1 MPANRVATA
10 GGDSPRTRPSSADP
24 AVHDISLEQAADRRL
39 SVGDRRDLG
48 LLLALA
54 AAAFVVR
61 AVPVLLGGGLFGL
74 QGYDDGVYFGA
85 ATALVHGV
93 IPYRD
98 FLLLHPPGIV
108 VLLSP
113 LAALGS
119 LTGDPVAFAVARASI
134 MLLGALNTVLV
145 GLVAG
150 RHDRL
155 AGLTAAAVYAVW
167 STASNFERS
176 TDLHAAQNTL
186 LLLALLALSAR
197 DRIGPRRAGFAGV
210 ALGLATTVQLWQ
222 AASVAVVVVWLAW
235 RARATRGDALR
246 PIVAFIAG
254 AVIAIGVVCLPFLAA
269 APEAMVRYILI
280 DQVSR
285 PIQGV
290 SVIERLRALE
300 GFPQLAQLPT
310 MLRRL
315 VADEVVAVGALAGV
329 ALVAMTAWRCPWT
342 RLWAALAV
350 AQTAVVLAMPSFHN
364 DYASFVAPAAS
375 LVIGTGIGI
384 GLGRM
389 PQRGAPRSLARG
401 ASVLLLVLLAAV
413 SLVRQEGQPLP
424 LADLESDISG
434 ARCVTSDAPSLLVLT
449 SAMRRNL
456 DAGCALVLDPSGVL
470 YDADRG
476 RLRRESDGY
485 LRLNAPGFQSAML
498 AWYTSGDAALFSRSS
513 RGLSQATRAAIE
525 QRLPFEHRHG
535 FITVRLAASP

>member
-1 MPANRVATA
+1 MPAKRDATA
-10 GGDSPRTRPSSADP
+10 GGDRPRTRPSSTVP
-24 AVHDISLEQAADRRL
+24 AVDGIPLDHAADRRL
-39 SVGDRRDLG
+39 SAADRRDVR
-48 LLLALA
+48 LLAALA
-54 AAAFVVR
+54 ATAFAVR
-61 AVPVLLGGGLFGL
+61 ALPVVLGGGMFGL

-119 LTGDPVAFAVARASI
+119 LTGDPAAFAMARASM
-134 MLLGALNTVLV
+134 MLLGAVNTVLV

-155 AGLTAAAVYAVW
+155 AGLTAAAIYAVW

-197 DRIGPRRAGFAGV
+197 DHIGPRRAGSAGV
-210 ALGLATTVQLWQ
+210 ALGLATAVQLWQ
-222 AASVAVVVVWLAW
+222 AVSVVVVLVWLAS
-235 RARATRGDALR
+235 RARSKRGDALR

-254 AVIAIGVVCLPFLAA
+254 AVIAFGLVCLPFLAA
-269 APEAMVRYILI
+269 APEAMVRYIFV

-285 PIQGV
+285 PIQGI

-315 VADEVVAVGALAGV
+315 VPDEVVAAGALAGI

-350 AQTAVVLAMPSFHN
+350 VQAAVVLATPSFHN
-364 DYASFVAPAAS
+364 DYASLVAPAAS

-384 GLGRM
+384 GMGQL
-389 PQRGAPRSLARG
+389 PRGTWRSLARG
-401 ASVLLLVLLAAV
+401 ASVVLLVLLAAV
-413 SLVRQEGQPLP
+413 SVARQEGQSLP

-456 DAGCALVLDPSGVL
+456 DAGCPLVIDPSGVL

-476 RLRRESDGY
+476 RLSRESDGN
-485 LRLNAPGFQSAML
+485 LRLDAPGFQAAML
-498 AWYTSGDAALFSRSS
+498 AWFTSGDAALFSRSS
-513 RGLSQATRAAIE
+513 RPLSQATQAAIE
-525 QRLPFEHRHG
+525 QRLPIAHRHG
-535 FITVRLAASP
+535 FVTVRLAASP